1 MKISALS
8 LFVGATLLLTST
20 LGCDA
25 IKGDL
30 STYSKTA
37 VPVYNTY
44 SEKFGAKMDEG
55 SKAANQK
62 EYVAITKETI
72 TLLDEFRAKMEAI
85 KPETKEVQDL
95 NQSCV
100 TNLTN
105 LEDGLKQMLDAL
117 EKHDQALAQTA
128 KAKIEDAVK
137 ADEKFRYD
145 LKALEDQHHVQVQP

>member
-1 MKISALS
+1 MKKSALS
-8 LFVGATLLLTST
+8 LFVGATLLLTSA

-44 SEKFGAKMDEG
+44 SDKFGAIMNEG
-55 SKAANQK
+55 SKVSSQE
-62 EYVAITKETI
+62 EYVAVTKETI
-72 TLLDEFRAKMEAI
+72 ALLDEFRAKMEAV

-105 LEDGLKQMLDAL
+105 LEDGYKQMLDAI

-137 ADEKFRYD
+137 ADEKFRSD
-145 LKALEDQHHVQVQP
+145 LKALEDKHHVQVKP